1 MAKEKV
7 KKPEEVK
14 AEPVAQVVEE
24 APEPVLQADS
34 IDARV
39 AQIVSLFSEINQV
52 EGVPF
57 DKDNPKHRLI
67 AAWMVGRGGWL
78 RK

>member
-1 MAKEKV
+1 MAKKKV
-7 KKPEEVK
+7 EEPEEV
-14 AEPVAQVVEE
+14 QVEE
-24 APEPVLQADS
+24 TPAPVLQADS
-34 IDARV
+34 VDSRV

-67 AAWMVGRGGWL
+67 AAWMVGRGAWL